1 MNDKD
6 KIQINAYLDGELN
19 ANEVKEIEKLINT
32 DESAKEYLNNL
43 KMINNELTAEAKSE
57 LDTNS
62 YKASREFVETEIIP
76 KIKTKPIKF
85 FSFFE
90 NLAYRNLLA
99 YSLIAVVFFNVGV
112 VNSPQDTDAP
122 INLLYDFDALTTL
135 EKDFPKFRSEED
147 QELEILILQT
157 IEEMVNNK
165 ILNSRLIWGGNTY
178 FISIKEAYL
187 SMSKTTC
194 YEAELF
200 ERGEIKEFMYCKNE
214 TDKSIIFSD

>member
-1 MNDKD
+1 MKDKD
-6 KIQINAYLDGELN
+6 KVQINAYLDGELN

-76 KIKTKPIKF
+76 KIHTKPTKF
-85 FSFFE
+85 LSFFE
-90 NLAYRNLLA
+90 NFAYRNLLA
-99 YSLIAVVFFNVGV
+99 YSLIAVIFFNVGV
-112 VNSPQDTDAP
+112 VNSPQDTNAP

-135 EKDFPKFRSEED
+135 EKDFPKFRSEEK
-147 QELEILILQT
+147 QELEIIIEQT
-157 IEEMVNNK
+157 LEEMIHDK
-165 ILNSRLIWGGNTY
+165 ILNSRVIWGGSTY

-187 SMSKTTC
+187 PMKTTTC
-194 YEAELF
+194 YLAELI
-200 ERGEIKEFMYCKNE
+200 EKGEVIEFTYCLNE